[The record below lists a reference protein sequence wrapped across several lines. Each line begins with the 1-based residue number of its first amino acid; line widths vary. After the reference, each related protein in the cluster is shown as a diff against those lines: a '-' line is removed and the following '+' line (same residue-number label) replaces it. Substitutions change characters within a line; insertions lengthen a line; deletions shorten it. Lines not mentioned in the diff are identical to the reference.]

1 MQDIP
6 LVAIIGNIGAGKS
19 EASLA
24 LEREFNFT
32 RMSFALELRVSCV
45 KLIIGGVWPPETP
58 KDILESFAD
67 CSLSQPPALRALAI
81 DQAALEIHMKPT
93 TPRARRLLQWYGT
106 DYCRAKD
113 PACWAKLAM
122 IRLDDLIKHSE
133 AMGRLSKESVSG
145 VVFDDL
151 RFPEELEALTQRGAR
166 IWRIEGRGDISRTHK
181 SESHWPAFEYH
192 RLIYNRKV
200 GDPEWE
206 RVELSRK
213 VRNLYRG
220 DFEGWWY
227 CDHCTNAIEG
237 RLHFPGSR
245 CPMCGAKEKG

>member
-1 MQDIP
+1 MEIP

-19 EASLA
+19 TAA
-24 LEREFNFT
+24 CILESECNFT
-32 RMSFALELRVSCV
+32 RMSFAHELRAACV
-45 KLIIGGVWPPETP
+45 KMIVKREWPIETP
-58 KDILESFAD
+58 ADILESFAD
-67 CSLSQPPALRALAI
+67 CCGEPSALRILAI

-106 DYCRAKD
+106 DHARAKD

-122 IRLDDLIKHSE
+122 MRLDELIRHSE

-151 RFPEELEALTQRGAR
+151 RFPEEFEALTQRDAR
-166 IWRIEGRGDISRTHK
+166 IWRIEGRGDTSRSHE

-192 RLIYNRKV
+192 RFIYNHKV

-206 RVELSRK
+206 RMELSRK

-220 DFEGWWY
+220 DFEYWWY
-227 CDHCTNAIEG
+227 CDNCTNALEG
-237 RLHFPGSR
+237 RLYIPGSR